1 MLGWLAAFCLF
12 WVVASLYLGGL
23 DVELEGGSG
32 FRQVLGLLVMNVLFM
47 AAWRALAA
55 AIGGLGGLGG
65 LPGVVLPFLLTVL
78 LLPVLA
84 RAGFG
89 ALGVKV
95 RRGGGAHAH

>member
-23 DVELEGGSG
+23 DVELEGGGG
-32 FRQVLGLLVMNVLFM
+32 FRQFLGLLVMNLLFLGV
-47 AAWRALAA
+47 WRAL
-55 AIGGLGGLGG
+55 
-65 LPGVVLPFLLTVL
+65 V

-89 ALGVKV
+89 VFGVKV
-95 RRGGGAHAH
+95 RRGGAAHAH

>member
-1 MLGWLAAFCLF
+1 MLGWLAAFGLF
-12 WVVASLYLGGL
+12 WVVTSLYLGGL

-32 FRQVLGLLVMNVLFM
+32 FRQLLGLLVMNILFL
-47 AAWRALAA
+47 AAWRVLAA
-55 AIGGLGGLGG
+55 VLGGLGG
-65 LPGVVLPFLLTVL
+65 LPGVVLPFLLAVL

-89 ALGVKV
+89 TMGVKV

>member
-12 WVVASLYLGGL
+12 WVVASLYLGGM

-32 FRQVLGLLVMNVLFM
+32 LRQLLGLLIMNVLFL

-55 AIGGLGGLGG
+55 AIGGLGGL
-65 LPGVVLPFLLTVL
+65 PGVVLPFLLAVL
-78 LLPVLA
+78 LVPLLA

-89 ALGVKV
+89 AMGVRV
-95 RRGGGAHAH
+95 RRGDGAQAH

>member
-23 DVELEGGSG
+23 DVALEGGSG
-32 FRQVLGLLVMNVLFM
+32 FRQLLGLLAMNVLFL

-55 AIGGLGGLGG
+55 LLGGLGG
-65 LPGVVLPFLLTVL
+65 LPGVVVPYLLAIL
-78 LLPVLA
+78 LVPVLA

-89 ALGVKV
+89 ALGVRV
-95 RRGGGAHAH
+95 RKGSGAPAH

>member
-12 WVVASLYLGGL
+12 WVVASLYLGGM

-32 FRQVLGLLVMNVLFM
+32 LRQLLGLLIMNVLFL

-55 AIGGLGGLGG
+55 AIGGLGGL
-65 LPGVVLPFLLTVL
+65 PGVVLPFLLAVL
-78 LLPVLA
+78 LVPLLA

-89 ALGVKV
+89 AMGVRV
-95 RRGGGAHAH
+95 RRGDGAHAH

>member
-12 WVVASLYLGGL
+12 WVVSSLYLGGMN
-23 DVELEGGSG
+23 VELEGGSG
-32 FRQVLGLLVMNVLFM
+32 FRQLLGLLVMNILFL

-55 AIGGLGGLGG
+55 AIGGLGGL
-65 LPGVVLPFLLTVL
+65 PGVVLPFLLVVL
-78 LLPVLA
+78 LVPVLA

-89 ALGVKV
+89 AMGVKV

>member
-12 WVVASLYLGGL
+12 WLVASLYLGGL

-32 FRQVLGLLVMNVLFM
+32 FRQVLGLLVMNVLFL

-55 AIGGLGGLGG
+55 AIGGLGG

-89 ALGVKV
+89 ALGVRV
-95 RRGGGAHAH
+95 RRGGDAHAH

>member
-32 FRQVLGLLVMNVLFM
+32 FRQLLGLLIMNVLFL
-47 AAWRALAA
+47 AAWRALVAA
-55 AIGGLGGLGG
+55 LGGLGG
-65 LPGVVLPFLLTVL
+65 VPGVVLPFLLAVL
-78 LLPVLA
+78 LVPVLA

-89 ALGVKV
+89 AMGVKV
-95 RRGGGAHAH
+95 DG

>member
-23 DVELEGGSG
+23 DVELEGGGG
-32 FRQVLGLLVMNVLFM
+32 FRQFLGLLVMNLLFLGV
-47 AAWRALAA
+47 WRAL
-55 AIGGLGGLGG
+55 
-65 LPGVVLPFLLTVL
+65 VLLTVL

-89 ALGVKV
+89 VFGVKV
-95 RRGGGAHAH
+95 RRGGAAHAH

>member
-23 DVELEGGSG
+23 DVELEGGGG
-32 FRQVLGLLVMNVLFM
+32 FRQFLGLLVMNLLFLGV
-47 AAWRALAA
+47 WRALDAG
-55 AIGGLGGLGG
+55 IGGLGGM
-65 LPGVVLPFLLTVL
+65 PGVVLPFLLTVL

-89 ALGVKV
+89 VFGVKV
-95 RRGGGAHAH
+95 RRGGAAHAH

>member
-32 FRQVLGLLVMNVLFM
+32 FRQLLGLLVMNVLFL

-55 AIGGLGGLGG
+55 ALGGLGG
-65 LPGVVLPFLLTVL
+65 LPGVVLPYLLTVL
-78 LLPVLA
+78 LVPVLA

-89 ALGVKV
+89 VTGVKL
-95 RRGGGAHAH
+95 RRGDAAHAP